1 MHEIKKKRLLKYEKK
16 ALFDQ
21 HTRKNRVQKQ
31 KSRKFQIYILK
42 KKKISH
48 FDHS

>member
-1 MHEIKKKRLLKYEKK
+1 MKSKKKIAQIRKE

-31 KSRKFQIYILK
+31 QSRRFQIYIY
-42 KKKISH
+42 KKISH